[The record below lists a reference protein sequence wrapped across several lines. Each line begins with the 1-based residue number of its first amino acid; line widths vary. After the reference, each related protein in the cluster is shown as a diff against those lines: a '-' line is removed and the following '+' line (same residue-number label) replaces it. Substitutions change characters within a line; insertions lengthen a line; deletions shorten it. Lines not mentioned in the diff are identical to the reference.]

1 MTFFR
6 HTTHGIILPTISA
19 TDPPLPPSNYQ
30 DPTGYRSACTD
41 RPLYCSSNKEQRRC
55 ATHQIEP
62 IRSKTH
68 GERIVDDRSQDCR
81 LDRRI
86 SSAAIVVPVQAP
98 QVYHQGDT
106 ADSMQWVRP
115 KMQVS
120 FAVLCWRVLYIHK
133 RSYCCSTGGHKNNVQ
148 QSLKASSSISSN
160 NTNFDGVCTKFG
172 MVLLH

>member
-68 GERIVDDRSQDCR
+68 GERIADERSQECR
-81 LDRRI
+81 IGRRI
-86 SSAAIVVPVQAP
+86 SSASILVPVQAP
-98 QVYHQGDT
+98 QVYHQGDI
-106 ADSMQWVRP
+106 ADFMQWVLNTSENAGF
-115 KMQVS
+115 VCYDWTV
-120 FAVLCWRVLYIHK
+120 VLIARNCLSRRCSLLGGTIH
-133 RSYCCSTGGHKNNVQ
+133 TQ
-148 QSLKASSSISSN
+148 TI
-160 NTNFDGVCTKFG
+160 
-172 MVLLH
+172 LLLFHRGS